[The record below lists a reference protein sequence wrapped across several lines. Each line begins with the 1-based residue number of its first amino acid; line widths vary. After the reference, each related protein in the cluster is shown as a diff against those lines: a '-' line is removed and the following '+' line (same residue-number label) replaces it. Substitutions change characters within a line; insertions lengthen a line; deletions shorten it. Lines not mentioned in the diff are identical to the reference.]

1 VIDRRTF
8 IVALLATYG
17 CGQKEEPRKSAN
29 ASQATPPVTEVQ
41 PVGRKARIGFLFFAA
56 FSPGA
61 SPNLDALMLGLRELG
76 YTEGRNLLIERR
88 AADGHAD
95 RLPELAAELVRSQ
108 VELIIIF
115 GPQPLEA
122 ARKATKTIPLVMIAS
137 SSDPV
142 AEGVALSLARP
153 GGNITGLTYAASS
166 DRFGKQL
173 ELLKSAVGQIARVAI
188 LWDLD
193 LEIFRRFWA
202 APLADAGRMLRLE
215 VQEPIRVTD
224 AQGLPDAFVLMKQR
238 RADAILVATG
248 GPLNIAGARVG
259 EIAIQYRLPTI
270 AAFKALPRAGLLM
283 SYGPDLPD
291 IHRRTAGYVD
301 RILKGARPGD
311 LPIELPT
318 KYELVINLKTAKA
331 LGLTIPQTLLQRA
344 DEVIQ

>member
-1 VIDRRTF
+1 MIDRRTF

-29 ASQATPPVTEVQ
+29 ASQATPPVTELQ

-56 FSPGA
+56 FPPGA

-173 ELLKSAVGQIARVAI
+173 ELLKSAVDRRGTGGRICHPIRAADDRRLQGIA
-188 LWDLD
+188 
-193 LEIFRRFWA
+193 
-202 APLADAGRMLRLE
+202 AGRAPRVRTRLARHTSQEGTSTEFSKAPGPGTCPSNCQPSTNWSSTLR
-215 VQEPIRVTD
+215 
-224 AQGLPDAFVLMKQR
+224 R
-238 RADAILVATG
+238 R
-248 GPLNIAGARVG
+248 
-259 EIAIQYRLPTI
+259 
-270 AAFKALPRAGLLM
+270 
-283 SYGPDLPD
+283 
-291 IHRRTAGYVD
+291 RRSA
-301 RILKGARPGD
+301 
-311 LPIELPT
+311 
-318 KYELVINLKTAKA
+318 
-331 LGLTIPQTLLQRA
+331 
-344 DEVIQ
+344 